1 MNIRFSYFRM
11 ILIDMIK
18 SLNECRAKVYIISI
32 EYKTKSKMTK
42 IDILYSFNYLS
53 LFYII

>member
-18 SLNECRAKVYIISI
+18 SFNECRTKVYIISI